1 MKTLIFLVTFLLS
14 SPVIAAPP
22 GTGTFHDPDTSIK
35 EGIFVTT
42 AASTKRTFSFFTTL
56 YDECEVIDEAFECY
70 SHQLWLVA
78 DLRSV
83 TLGESIGVVS
93 TVIDGHTVTVG
104 TYFLNETSTG
114 YTLFIVHSG
123 SSPFDPETAIYDN
136 LYDFSECI
144 VSPDPACG
152 AVAD

>member
-1 MKTLIFLVTFLLS
+1 MKYIFLAIILLS
-14 SPVIAAPP
+14 SPAIAAPP
-22 GTGTFHDPDTSIK
+22 GTGTFHDPNTSTK

-42 AASTKRTFSFFTTL
+42 AASTKRTFAFFTTL
-56 YDECEVIDEAFECY
+56 FDKCLEESLDCY

-93 TVIDGHTVTVG
+93 TVIDGETVTVG

-152 AVAD
+152 AVAVPTD